1 MTKLEEMVV
10 YLLDDQNKMD
20 NELFFITVKIDGA
33 ERDEMIINHISQLEH
48 KVSYYEHTY
57 DEDLHH
63 KHGNFEI
70 IDYGFIPGGSRLS
83 RELEDLI

>member
-10 YLLDDQNKMD
+10 YLLDEQNKMD

-33 ERDEMIINHISQLEH
+33 ERDEMIVNHISQLDN
-48 KVSYYEHTY
+48 KVAYYTHTY
-57 DEDLHH
+57 DENLHH
-63 KHGNFEI
+63 KHGNDEI
-70 IDYGFIPGGSRLS
+70 IDYGFIPGNTRLS

>member
-1 MTKLEEMVV
+1 MTKLEEMVT
-10 YLLDDQNKMD
+10 YLLDDQNKID
-20 NELFFITVKIDGA
+20 NELFFITVKIEGA

-63 KHGNFEI
+63 KHGNVEI
-70 IDYGFIPGGSRLS
+70 IYYGFIPGGSRLS